1 MNAKLRFYRK
11 VTVTTL
17 ITLVLMSTFS
27 ASVFGLNAN
36 IPDPPTR
43 PNSTG
48 PLSGV
53 VITYGGGVL
62 VLSEPQPN
70 VVADRNKALGKIE
83 QTNEKKTVTIVEEA
97 DWSLSMTGPVSNSE
111 MQGILEAI
119 RDLKPP
125 RKITLSYDLQGK
137 DDERRSWTQTGTVYE
152 VVHYKIYIVRQA
164 VPAQNELIGIMVVE
178 RPVSLQVKM
187 DSEDCP
193 EPKPVVQVIGAD
205 PLEGFI
211 NSIIGFFRWLFVDL
225 PNDLGLYSFGTVKV
239 YSGGEIAGVLHLRSG
254 ESKTIKL
261 PPGSYSAKAL
271 VHVFGM
277 PFEMD
282 ISDVEADVPILLTVN
297 LATVEYVEIIS
308 LIILLIIFFL
318 ILIKIFRK
326 YEVINRV
333 FRRKRSTSLLA
344 STEGKRP
351 ESYAAKADEAAQA
364 KEAAKSERV
373 AQAKG
378 SSKADEAAKAKGS
391 PKADQA
397 AKADQSL

>member
-1 MNAKLRFYRK
+1 M
-11 VTVTTL
+11 VSL
-17 ITLVLMSTFS
+17 ISLILLSTFTG
-27 ASVFGLNAN
+27 SVFGL
-36 IPDPPTR
+36 ISDLPDPPAR
-43 PNSTG
+43 PNTVDAV
-48 PLSGV
+48 SGV
-53 VITYGGGVL
+53 GNTYGGGVL
-62 VLSEPQPN
+62 VIADPQPI
-70 VVADRNKALGKIE
+70 VVAARNKELGRIE
-83 QTNEKKTVTIVEEA
+83 QTNEKKTVKVEEKS
-97 DWSLSMTGPVSNSE
+97 DWGLSMTGPVSNSE
-111 MQGILEAI
+111 MEGILAAI
-119 RDLKPP
+119 RDLRPP
-125 RKITLSYDLQGK
+125 RKVTLTYELQGK

-351 ESYAAKADEAAQA
+351 ESYAAKADEAA
-364 KEAAKSERV
+364 KSERV